1 MSAATAEKTKKRPS
15 DPMAPEARMSLR
27 DHLVELRKRLFVSAI
42 CIAIGL
48 SLVASIGYQPIID
61 ILLEPYRDVTGDPE
75 KLLTIIDPTEGFT
88 TRIKVGTYGGLF
100 LASPVWLFQIWR
112 FITPALTKKEKRYA
126 IPFIVSSILLFAF
139 GAAIAFYTLPQA
151 LKFLVTIGGT
161 STETL
166 FSPAKYIGLVV
177 VLIVAFGVC
186 FEFPVVLVALQL
198 AGAVSSK
205 QLLKGWRY
213 AIVIVVVI
221 AAVATPSQD
230 PVTLMFMAV
239 PMWIFY
245 FGAIGIGKLMKK

>member
-1 MSAATAEKTKKRPS
+1 MSAATAEKAKKRVT

-27 DHLVELRKRLFVSAI
+27 DHLVELRKRMFVSAI
-42 CIAIGL
+42 FIAIG
-48 SLVASIGYQPIID
+48 VAFMASVGYQPVID
-61 ILLEPYRDVTGDPE
+61 LLLQPYRDVTGDPN
-75 KLLTIIDPTEGFT
+75 KLLTIINPTEGVT
-88 TRIKVGTYGGLF
+88 TRLKVGTYGGLF
-100 LASPVWLFQIWR
+100 LSSPVWLFHIWR

-126 IPFIVSSILLFAF
+126 IPFIVASILLFAS
-139 GAAIAFYTLPQA
+139 GAAIAVYTLPQA
-151 LKFLVTIGGT
+151 LKFLVKIGGT

-166 FSPAKYIGLVV
+166 FSPAGYIGLVV
-177 VLIVAFGVC
+177 VIIVAFGVC

-213 AIVIVVVI
+213 AIVIVVII

-230 PVTLMFMAV
+230 PYTLMFMAV